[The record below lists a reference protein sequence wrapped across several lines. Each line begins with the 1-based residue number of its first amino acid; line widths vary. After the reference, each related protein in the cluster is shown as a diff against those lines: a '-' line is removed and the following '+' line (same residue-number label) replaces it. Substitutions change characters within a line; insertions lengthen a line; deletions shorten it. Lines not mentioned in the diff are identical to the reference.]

1 MRSRTGR
8 RGRPTDYTPEIG
20 NVVYRLM
27 SEGLSL
33 TAAAGAMGIARAT
46 VHNWMKRY
54 PELLDSVERGRA
66 ARVYKLETDMLGTD
80 EVHVVHARRFALVNA
95 APAEWRR
102 SGSGSGSVTV
112 APHNHDRTAAA

>member
-1 MRSRTGR
+1 MSNSAR
-8 RGRPTDYTPEIG
+8 RGRPTSYTPEMG

-27 SEGLSL
+27 SQGLSL

-54 PELLDSVERGRA
+54 PELLDSVERGQA
-66 ARVYKLETDMLGTD
+66 ARVYKLEIDMLSAG
-80 EVHVVHARRFALVNA
+80 EAHIVHARRFALVNA

-102 SGSGSGSVTV
+102 NGSGSVG
-112 APHNHDRTAAA
+112 

>member
-1 MRSRTGR
+1 MRHGSQLCGAVHPMRTKTGR
-8 RGRPTDYTPEIG
+8 RGRPTNYTPEMG
-20 NVVYRLM
+20 HVVYRLM

-54 PELLDSVERGRA
+54 PELLDSVERGQA
-66 ARVYKLETDMLGTD
+66 ARVYKLETDMLGAG
-80 EVHVVHARRFALVNA
+80 EAHIVHARRFALVNA

-102 SGSGSGSVTV
+102 SGSGS
-112 APHNHDRTAAA
+112 AA